1 MVPIRQ
7 NEKIRNIAIIAHVDH
22 GKTTLVDAMFKQA
35 GLFREGASVQDRLM
49 DNQDLEKERGIT
61 ISAKNC
67 EVEWK
72 GVKINI
78 LDTPGHAD
86 FGGEVER
93 ALSMVD
99 GVILLVDASEGPLP
113 QTRFVLDKALKL
125 GLHLTVVINK
135 IDRGDARP
143 LVVFDEVNDLLIDLD
158 ATDEQLEF
166 PLIYAIGRDGIA
178 KKDLDDE
185 ASNLD
190 VLFDTIINEIPGPTH
205 NINTPFQ
212 MLVCDLSYS
221 DFLGRLAIGK
231 IHNGSVTAKDKLVC
245 IDKNGDR
252 TPLKVSKLQVHKG
265 VGYEEV
271 ETAEPGDIVI
281 LSGVSDVS
289 IGDTICAENAP
300 EPLPRLEVE
309 EPTVSMR
316 FTINTSPLVGQEGKI
331 VQGSKLQARLE
342 KETLNNV
349 AIQVVPAE
357 DGDGWIV
364 KGRGEL
370 QMAIIIEEMRR
381 EGFELCVGRPEVICH
396 KKDGKLMEPMEHL
409 SIDCEEIHSGV
420 IIEKISKRKGIMSNF
435 MTEHGGRCKIDF
447 LVPSRALIGYRDE
460 FLTDTKGSGIMNSI
474 SAGFEEYKGAIPSRL
489 TGSLVADR
497 PGSAVPY
504 ALFHLEPRGT
514 LYIEAGAPI
523 YEGMII
529 GVRNKEH
536 DLNVNPCKAKQL
548 SNVRASGKDDAVV
561 LTPVSPMSLERAIN
575 IILEDEMVEIT
586 PKSIRLRK
594 KILSAQGRKGAKKRE
609 N

>member
-1 MVPIRQ
+1 MPIRV

-35 GLFREGASVQDRLM
+35 GLFRDGASVEERLM

-143 LVVFDEVNDLLIDLD
+143 LAVFDEVNDLLIDLD
-158 ATDEQLEF
+158 ATEEQLEF

-178 KKDLDDE
+178 KKNLEDE
-185 ASNLD
+185 SSNLD
-190 VLFDTIINEIPGPTH
+190 VLFDTITNIIPGPKH
-205 NINTPFQ
+205 NINIPFQ
-212 MLVCDLSYS
+212 MLVSDLSYS

-231 IHNGSVTAKDKLVC
+231 IYNGSVTAKDKLIC
-245 IDKNGDR
+245 IDKDGNR

-271 ETAEPGDIVI
+271 ESAEPGDIVI
-281 LSGVSDVS
+281 LSGISEVK
-289 IGDTICAENAP
+289 IGDTICAENAL
-300 EPLPRLEVE
+300 EALPRLEVE

-331 VQGSKLQARLE
+331 VQGTKIRERLY
-342 KETLNNV
+342 KETLDNV
-349 AIQVVPAE
+349 AIKVDDAP

-381 EGFELCVGRPEVICH
+381 EGFELCVGRPEVIMH

-409 SIDCEEIHSGV
+409 SVDCEEIHSGV

-435 MTEHGGRCKIDF
+435 VTEHGSRCKIDF

-474 SAGFEEYKGAIPSRL
+474 SAGYEEYKGDIAGRQN
-489 TGSLVADR
+489 GSLIADR
-497 PGSAVPY
+497 AGAAVPY
-504 ALFHLEPRGT
+504 AIFHLEPRGT
-514 LYIEAGAPI
+514 MYIKPGDPI
-523 YEGMII
+523 YEGMVV
-529 GVRNKEH
+529 GLRNKED
-536 DLNVNPCKAKQL
+536 DLSINPCKTKQL

-561 LTPVSPMSLERAIN
+561 LTPVTPMSLERAIN
-575 IILEDEMVEIT
+575 IIQSDEMVEIT

-594 KILSAQGRKGAKKRE
+594 RILSAIGRKNSQKKG
-609 N
+609 

>member
-1 MVPIRQ
+1 VPIRQ

-35 GLFREGASVQDRLM
+35 GTFREGSAVSERLM

-135 IDRGDARP
+135 IDRSDARP

-158 ATDEQLEF
+158 ATEDQLEF

-178 KKDLDDE
+178 KKSLDD
-185 ASNLD
+185 SSNNLD
-190 VLFDTIINEIPGPTH
+190 VLFDTIIEQIPAPKY
-205 NINTPFQ
+205 NINIPFQ
-212 MLVCDLSYS
+212 MLVCDLAYS

-231 IHNGSVTAKDKLVC
+231 IHNGKVTAKDKLIC
-245 IDKNGDR
+245 IDKKGNR

-265 VGYEEV
+265 IDYAEV
-271 ETAEPGDIVI
+271 DFAEPGDIVI
-281 LSGVSDVS
+281 LSGVSNVC

-300 EPLPRLEVE
+300 EALPRLEVE
-309 EPTVSMR
+309 APTVSMR

-331 VQGSKLQARLE
+331 VQGSKLKDRLE

-349 AIQVVPAE
+349 AIQVDNAE

-370 QMAIIIEEMRR
+370 QMAILIEEMRR
-381 EGFELCVGRPEVICH
+381 EGFELCVGRPEVICRE
-396 KKDGKLMEPMEHL
+396 KDGKLMEPMEHL
-409 SIDCEEIHSGV
+409 SVDCEEVHSGIV
-420 IIEKISKRKGIMSNF
+420 IEKLSKRKGIMSNF
-435 MTEHGGRCKIDF
+435 VTEHGGRCKIEF
-447 LVPSRALIGYRDE
+447 ILPSRALIGYRDE

-474 SAGFEEYKGAIPSRL
+474 SAGFEEYKGNMPGRL
-489 TGSLVADR
+489 NGSLVADR
-497 PGSAVPY
+497 PGTAIPY

-514 LYIEAGAPI
+514 MYIEPGTPI

-529 GVRNKEH
+529 GLRNKED

-561 LTPVSPMSLERAIN
+561 LTPVTPMTLERAIN
-575 IILEDEMVEIT
+575 IIQADEMVEVT

-594 KILSAQGRKGAKKRE
+594 KILSAIGRKGAKKRE

>member
-1 MVPIRQ
+1 MPIRQ

-35 GLFREGASVQDRLM
+35 GLFREGASVEDRLM
-49 DNQDLEKERGIT
+49 DSQDLEKERGIT

-99 GVILLVDASEGPLP
+99 GVVLLVDASEGPLP

-125 GLHLTVVINK
+125 GLHLTVLINK
-135 IDRGDARP
+135 IDRHDARP

-166 PLIYAIGRDGIA
+166 PVIYAIGRDGIA
-178 KKDLDDE
+178 KKELEDE
-185 ASNLD
+185 SDNLN
-190 VLFDTIINEIPGPTH
+190 VLFDSIIEEIPGPTH
-205 NINTPFQ
+205 NINIPFQ

-252 TPLKVSKLQVHKG
+252 TPLKVSKIQVHKG
-265 VGYEEV
+265 VGYEDV
-271 ETAEPGDIVI
+271 ESAEPGDIVV
-281 LSGVSDVS
+281 LSGVSNVS

-300 EPLPRLEVE
+300 EALPRLEVE

-316 FTINTSPLVGQEGKI
+316 FTINTSPLVGQEGKL
-331 VQGSKLQARLE
+331 VQGSKIQARLE

-349 AIQVVPAE
+349 AIQVAAAE

-409 SIDCEEIHSGV
+409 SVDCEEVHSGV
-420 IIEKISKRKGIMSNF
+420 VIEKISKKKGIMSNF
-435 MTEHGGRCKIDF
+435 MSEHGARCKIDF
-447 LVPSRALIGYRDE
+447 LVPSRSLIGYRDE

-474 SAGFEEYKGAIPSRL
+474 SAGFEEYKGAIPARL

-514 LYIEAGAPI
+514 MYIGAGAPV
-523 YEGMII
+523 YEGMIV

-536 DLNVNPCKAKQL
+536 DLTINPCKAKQL
-548 SNVRASGKDDAVV
+548 SNVRASGKDEAVV
-561 LTPVSPMSLERAIN
+561 LTPITAMSLERAIN

-594 KILSAQGRKGAKKRE
+594 KLLSANARKQAKNKKE
-609 N
+609 S